1 MKALLP
7 VRLDVVNDTL
17 PPMFEPTL
25 AEARVPVTVVP
36 RVPLWPET
44 IPPRLASEDERERA
58 EVPS

>member
-7 VRLDVVNDTL
+7 VRSEFVNDTL
-17 PPMFEPTL
+17 PPRFEPTF
-25 AEARVPVTVVP
+25 AEARLPVTVVP

-44 IPPRLASEDERERA
+44 IPERLLSEEERESA